1 MNNHHPDHF
10 ITLTKTLFN
19 ELYSNK
25 NPHLIIQYLSK
36 DIKSYGLLFEKKVC
50 TYQNICDYFHHICQ
64 SPNHLEM
71 QNEHFSIVSQ
81 TKDIC
86 VIDGIYELIKNKEPE
101 SSKCYH
107 LTIVYIIQ
115 ENNTFIKHI
124 HVSIPYQTKTNDQLR
139 YNHFDIKGLFDQSN
153 MAGLYCSYLDELH
166 TYYFINDALA
176 LMLGYDNQ
184 EDFLNHCHCAIS
196 AIYFEDR
203 NKIKNDIYRYLT
215 FGNIYNVEYRMQ
227 KKDGSIIWV
236 MEQGQRFYDE
246 HNNELIHA
254 FISDISGLKKSEL
267 DLMIQKQKYSLALKD
282 NSITILEYDIA
293 NDRLIIDIQV
303 ESKKKIYDHYLDYV
317 SSDHS
322 TVFKDD
328 RHLVVDL
335 FTQKIKGPIEIR
347 EHIRGT
353 NQYVRKSIDATIIY
367 DTYGKPAIVLAT
379 ARDITTEWNQ
389 KYILEQKIQKD
400 SLTQLLN
407 LESGKKKIESYL
419 QHKSIQN
426 PTALLVLDIDY
437 FKTINDN
444 HGHFFGNM
452 VLIRFAEC
460 LTSMV
465 RQKDIVARIGGDEFI
480 ILLKDMNKQA
490 VINKVENICQKIRSL
505 QFDENL
511 TMTTSIGVCF
521 LPAYQTCSFEQLFK
535 NADRSLYQAKENGRN
550 GFHICSYIDSQEHKA
565 VAKKTT
571 YDELYHKVLEIFNQK
586 NQNNFMP
593 IFHLITKHYQIN
605 RISLININKDN
616 LHYTHENLCVSSRA
630 YQNDCID
637 GMINKNDMSYFMNN
651 DYIIIHQNESLP
663 LSYEFQKILM
673 QGVSKI
679 VLVICFHQEHQVIL
693 LSYAHYEF
701 SKEWTNEEI
710 QEITELSRVI
720 LPQITTS
727 H

>member
-1 MNNHHPDHF
+1 MNNHYPDNF
-10 ITLTKTLFN
+10 ITLTKKLFT

-25 NPHLIIQYLSK
+25 NPDLIIQYLSK

-86 VIDGIYELIKNKEPE
+86 VIDGIYELIKNKEQE
-101 SSKCYH
+101 SLKCYH
-107 LTIVYIIQ
+107 LTIVYVIQ
-115 ENNTFIKHI
+115 ENHIFIKHL

-139 YNHFDIKGLFDQSN
+139 YNLFDIKSLFDQSN
-153 MAGLYCSYLDELH
+153 MAGLYCSYLDEFH

-196 AIYFEDR
+196 AIYSEDR
-203 NKIKNDIYRYLT
+203 NQIKNDIYRYLT

-227 KKDGSIIWV
+227 KKDGSLIWV

-246 HNNELIHA
+246 HDNELIHA
-254 FISDISGLKKSEL
+254 FISDISELKKSEL

-322 TVFKDD
+322 TVFKED
-328 RHLVVDL
+328 RQLVVDL

-353 NQYVRKSIDATIIY
+353 NQYVRKSIDSTIIY
-367 DTYGKPAIVLAT
+367 DAYGKPAIVLAT
-379 ARDITTEWNQ
+379 ARDITTEWNH
-389 KYILEQKIQKD
+389 KFLLEQKIQKD

-407 LESGKKKIESYL
+407 LESGKEKIEDYL
-419 QHKSIQN
+419 RNKSFN
-426 PTALLVLDIDY
+426 HSCALMMLDIDY

-444 HGHFFGNM
+444 YGHYFGNE
-452 VLIRFAEC
+452 VLITFSQC
-460 LTSMV
+460 LSSMV
-465 RQKDIVARIGGDEFI
+465 RSQDIVVRIGGDEFM
-480 ILLKDMNKQA
+480 ILLKDTTKQNT
-490 VINKVENICQKIRSL
+490 INKAKEICQAIRKLRL
-505 QFDENL
+505 QNNV
-511 TMTTSIGVCF
+511 TITTSMGISF
-521 LPAYQTCSFEQLFK
+521 LPPYQICTFEQLFK
-535 NADRSLYQAKENGRN
+535 NADYGLYQAKEKGRN
-550 GFHICSYIDSQEHKA
+550 CFELCSHLDSYENKPIVH
-565 VAKKTT
+565 KTT
-571 YDELYHKVLEIFNQK
+571 YDELYHQILDLFHHQDNL
-586 NQNNFMP
+586 
-593 IFHLITKHYQIN
+593 HLIFQLIVKQYQIN
-605 RISLININKDN
+605 RISFVKINKNN
-616 LHYTHENLCVSSRA
+616 LQFIHKNLYVSSRA
-630 YQNDCID
+630 YQNDNID
-637 GMINKNDMSYFMNN
+637 GIINKNDISYLMNN
-651 DYIIIHQNESLP
+651 SHTIIQQDEHLS

-673 QGVSKI
+673 QGVSKT
-679 VLVICFHQEHQVIL
+679 VLVICFNQDHQFIL

-701 SKEWTNEEI
+701 PKEWTSEEV
-710 QEITELSRVI
+710 QEMTELSKVI
-720 LPQITTS
+720 LPHIETS